1 MRGDQPL
8 FRILPAL
15 ILTIITSGC
24 DRLSNQST
32 IDFDSVAGT
41 PAFVMAD
48 NLMGTILKSSDVKE
62 VGKKVTF
69 VGLHSSTPKVVFE
82 TGMTSPLQKIHEDND
97 SLTLLL
103 VASLSGSTDA
113 FVINK
118 KTGKFARASAGSFA
132 SVYAS
137 ASVGTCK

>member
-1 MRGDQPL
+1 L

-118 KTGKFARASAGSFA
+118 RTGKFARASAGSFA
-132 SVYAS
+132 GVYAS

>member
-1 MRGDQPL
+1 M

-15 ILTIITSGC
+15 ILTIIASGC

>member
-1 MRGDQPL
+1 L

-82 TGMTSPLQKIHEDND
+82 TGMTSPLQKIHEDNH